1 MNESQPNRF
10 GATFGASSVF
20 GLMLVVGG
28 TLLFIDNLNILPFEL
43 AGIFWPLALLV
54 ASGAFLLRTNR
65 PTSRVWAGAGVFAG
79 FLLILGHFHLLHVND
94 DVIWAV
100 GLIAAGVVMLMS
112 RMSLGDLGR
121 RWNDRRWND
130 DRFRFGVTIGSSR
143 KTRGANETLMEYAVF
158 SAVKRHIESPNFE
171 GGELNSVFGGIE
183 IDLRRAGISSQDRTA
198 TIEANAAFGGVEIRI
213 PENWRLNL
221 QGTAIFGAYEDKTIP
236 PRPEPGV
243 EMPTLVIRGGTAF
256 GAVVIRN

>member
-1 MNESQPNRF
+1 MNEDQPRF

-28 TLLFIDNLNILPFEL
+28 TLLFIDNLNVLPFEL

-54 ASGAFLLRTNR
+54 ASGAFFLRTNR

-79 FLLILGHFHLLHVND
+79 LLLILGHFHLLHVND

-121 RWNDRRWND
+121 RWNDRTRND

-143 KTRGANETLMEYAVF
+143 KTRGAYETLMEYAVF
-158 SAVKRHIESPNFE
+158 SAVKRHIETPNFQ

-183 IDLRRAGISSQDRTA
+183 IDLRRAGISSPDRTA
-198 TIEANAAFGGVEIRI
+198 IIEANAAFGGVEIRI

-221 QGTAIFGAYEDKTIP
+221 QGMAIFGAYEDKTIP

-243 EMPTLVIRGGTAF
+243 EMPTLVIRGATAF